1 MTVPAAR
8 AGSPADHAQVQYAC
22 AAIIGLDQS
31 NAPYDA
37 CVRSVDRSLSA
48 AEQQGNEAAAGRH
61 IGLGSTPACISD
73 LQATLENKRDDNDG
87 YNFAAR

>member
-8 AGSPADHAQVQYAC
+8 AGSPADHAQAEYAC

-31 NAPYDA
+31 KTPYDA
-37 CVRSVDRSLSA
+37 CFRSLDRSLFA
-48 AEQQGNEAAAGRH
+48 AQQQGNEAAACRY

-73 LQATLENKRDDNDG
+73 LRATLEK
-87 YNFAAR
+87 